1 MPAFSPPRPARRR
14 LLRRLAA
21 ASLVPWLSG
30 CQSHA
35 PLAVASHAWPGYEMM
50 FLARSEGWLPNEAIR
65 LFETASASQSIA
77 ALAQGQVQA
86 AALTLDEVLR
96 ARAEGQALTVVLVF
110 DISAGADVVV
120 ARPEIRQLADLRG
133 KVIGAET
140 SALGALVL
148 AKVLNLAG
156 LQARDVEIRP
166 IALEG
171 HLDAWRSGRLD
182 ALVSYEPTAGRV
194 LAAGAHRLIDSR
206 QFPETIF
213 DVLAI
218 RQDAIER
225 HAGAVKTLIG
235 GHFRGLRQLRQ
246 NPQDTAYRIGSHLGL
261 PGDDALQAFHGLHLP
276 GLAQNKS
283 LLTANGRLAAVGR
296 ELSSLMLAGG
306 LLSKTDDLHGLI
318 SDAYLP
324 DSDHI

>member
-1 MPAFSPPRPARRR
+1 
-14 LLRRLAA
+14 
-21 ASLVPWLSG
+21 
-30 CQSHA
+30 
-35 PLAVASHAWPGYEMM
+35 M

-65 LFETASASQSIA
+65 LVETSSASQSIA
-77 ALAQGQVQA
+77 ALAQGHVQA

-96 ARAEGQALTVVLVF
+96 VRAEGLALTIVLVF
-110 DISAGADVVV
+110 DVSAGADVVV
-120 ARPEIRQLADLRG
+120 ARPEIRRLADLRG

-148 AKVLNLAG
+148 TKVLNLAE
-156 LQARDVEIRP
+156 LQPSDVKIRQ
-166 IALEG
+166 ISLEG
-171 HLDAWRSGRLD
+171 HFDAWRSGQLD
-182 ALVSYEPTAGRV
+182 ALVSYEPTVGRL

-218 RQDAIER
+218 RQDALER

-235 GHFRGLRQLRQ
+235 AHFRGLRQLRQ
-246 NPQDTAYRIGSHLGL
+246 NPQDTAYRVGGHLGL

-283 LLTANGRLAAVGR
+283 LLAGNGSLAAVGR

-306 LLSKTDDLHGLI
+306 LLSKADDLHGLI

-324 DSDHI
+324 DMEST

>member
-1 MPAFSPPRPARRR
+1 M
-14 LLRRLAA
+14 
-21 ASLVPWLSG
+21 PWLGG
-30 CQSHA
+30 CQSQA

-65 LFETASASQSIA
+65 LLDTTSASQSIA
-77 ALAQGQVQA
+77 ALAQGQAQA

-96 ARAEGQALTVVLVF
+96 ARAEGLELTVVLVF
-110 DISAGADVVV
+110 DVSAGADVVV

-140 SALGALVL
+140 SALGSLVL
-148 AKVLNLAG
+148 AKVLNMAG
-156 LQARDVEIRP
+156 LQTSDVKIRQ
-166 IALEG
+166 IALEE
-171 HLDAWRSGRLD
+171 HLDAWRNGQLD
-182 ALVSYEPTAGRV
+182 ALVCYEPTAGRV
-194 LAAGAHRLIDSR
+194 LAAGARRLIDSR

-218 RQDAIER
+218 RQDAVEP
-225 HAGAVKTLIG
+225 HAEAVKALIG
-235 GHFRGLRQLRQ
+235 AHFRGLRQLRQ

-276 GLAQNKS
+276 GLAQNKR
-283 LLTANGRLAAVGR
+283 LLAANGRLAAVGR
-296 ELSSLMLAGG
+296 ELSSLMLSGG
-306 LLSKTDDLHGLI
+306 LLNRADNLHGLI

-324 DSDHI
+324 DDEST

>member
-21 ASLVPWLSG
+21 ASLLPWLGG
-30 CQSHA
+30 CHNQP
-35 PLAVASHAWPGYEMM
+35 PLAVACHAWPGYEMM
-50 FLARSEGWLPNEAIR
+50 FLARSEGWLPNEAVR
-65 LFETASASQSIA
+65 LFETASASQSIS

-96 ARAEGQALTVVLVF
+96 ARAAGQPLTVVLVF
-110 DISAGADVVV
+110 DISAGADVVL

-148 AKVLNLAG
+148 AKVLSMAG
-156 LQARDVEIRP
+156 LQASDVEIRP
-166 IALEG
+166 VRLEG
-171 HLDAWRSGRLD
+171 HLDAWRGGQLD
-182 ALVSYEPTAGRV
+182 ALICYEPTASRV
-194 LAAGAHRLIDSR
+194 LTAGAHRLIDSR

-218 RQDAIER
+218 RQDAVEP
-225 HAGAVKTLIG
+225 HAGAVKALIG
-235 GHFRGLRQLRQ
+235 AHFRGLRQLRQ
-246 NPQDTAYRIGSHLGL
+246 NPQDTAYRIGGHLGL
-261 PGDDALQAFHGLHLP
+261 PGDDALLAFHGLHLP

-283 LLTANGRLAAVGR
+283 LLASNGRLAAVGR

-306 LLSKTDDLHGLI
+306 LLSKADDLRGLI
-318 SDAYLP
+318 TDACLP
-324 DSDHI
+324 DSEGT

>member
-1 MPAFSPPRPARRR
+1 M
-14 LLRRLAA
+14 
-21 ASLVPWLSG
+21 
-30 CQSHA
+30 
-35 PLAVASHAWPGYEMM
+35 
-50 FLARSEGWLPNEAIR
+50 
-65 LFETASASQSIA
+65 
-77 ALAQGQVQA
+77 
-86 AALTLDEVLR
+86 
-96 ARAEGQALTVVLVF
+96 
-110 DISAGADVVV
+110 V

-148 AKVLNLAG
+148 AKVLNAG
-156 LQARDVEIRP
+156 RTTGARRRNP
-166 IALEG
+166 PNALEG

-225 HAGAVKTLIG
+225 HAGAIKTLIG
-235 GHFRGLRQLRQ
+235 GHFRGLRQLRH